1 MNKKPASPDNVFS
14 ESSASASLAASTTT
28 TSTTGS
34 SPAAATPTPTPT
46 PFRSA
51 LIRSGTIRATT
62 RSFLHALGQD
72 DEDMERPHIGVFHTG
87 GEMSPCNLNLRDQ
100 AQHAKT
106 GIYAG
111 GGTPHECP
119 VVSVSDGLTMAH
131 SGMRFSLVSRELIAD
146 SVEASVRGHQWDG
159 IFAIGACDK
168 NLPGLMMGMVRCNV
182 PSVFVHGGSALP
194 GQAPGVH
201 GRDLNVVDTYETIGQ
216 VLAGTATAQDLEAM
230 SRACLP
236 TAGACAGQ
244 FTANTMGMVSEALG
258 LAPIGSSMVP
268 AVFSER
274 APLMRRAARQLMQ
287 AVWASAEG
295 GGPLPRDI
303 ITRRALENACAVVSA
318 TGGSTNA
325 ALHLPAIAHEAGI
338 RFHLDDVAEIFA
350 RTPLIADLRPG
361 GRFLAR
367 DVYYIGGA
375 GVILRTLME
384 QGFVHGDALTFT
396 GRTLAEEL
404 ADAAPPDGEVV
415 RTPGNPITR
424 DGGLTVLKGN
434 LCPDGA
440 LLKTAGLKT
449 LVHRGPARVFES
461 EEQAQAAVQA
471 MQYAAGD
478 VIVIRN
484 EGPRGSP
491 GMREMLG
498 ITALLY
504 GQGMGDKVALLTDGR
519 FSGATRGLCI
529 GYAGPEAADNG
540 PIAALRDGDLIAIDA
555 RADARSITVEIG
567 EAELAARLEQSAAA
581 RRQAPPLG
589 GVLEK
594 YALTVRPA
602 HQGAVTH
609 SGQVVWLR
617 DDS

>member
-1 MNKKPASPDNVFS
+1 MTDSPN
-14 ESSASASLAASTTT
+14 
-28 TSTTGS
+28 GRK
-34 SPAAATPTPTPT
+34 

-51 LIRSGTIRATT
+51 TIRDGVIRATT

-72 DEDMERPHIGVFHTG
+72 DEDIARPHIGVFHTG
-87 GEMSPCNLNLRDQ
+87 GEMSPCNLNLREQ

-131 SGMRFSLVSRELIAD
+131 SGMRFSLISRELIAD
-146 SVEASVRGHQWDG
+146 SVEASTRGHQWDG

-194 GQAPGVH
+194 GQMPGPD
-201 GRDLNVVDTYETIGQ
+201 GRDLNVVDTYETIGK
-216 VLAGTATAQDLEAM
+216 VLAGDATPDELEAM

-274 APLMRRAARQLMQ
+274 APLMRRAAKSLMR
-287 AVWASAEG
+287 AVMGES
-295 GGPLPRDI
+295 PLPRDI
-303 ITRRALENACAVVSA
+303 VTRKALENACAVVSA

-338 RFHLDDVAEIFA
+338 KFHLDDVAEVFA

-361 GRFLAR
+361 GQYLAR
-367 DVYYIGGA
+367 DVFYIGGA
-375 GVILRTLME
+375 GVILRTLLA
-384 QGFVHGDALTFT
+384 QGYLHGDAMTFT
-396 GRTLAEEL
+396 GRTLAEEV
-404 ADAAPPDGEVV
+404 ADAAEPDGSVV
-415 RTPGNPITR
+415 RKAGDPISR
-424 DGGLTVLKGN
+424 DGGLAVLKGN

-449 LVHRGPARVFES
+449 LVHRGPARVFDS
-461 EEQAQAAVQA
+461 EEEAQTAVQNRR
-471 MQYAAGD
+471 YEPGD

-484 EGPRGSP
+484 EGPKGSP

-529 GYAGPEAADNG
+529 GYAGPEAADGG
-540 PIAALRDGDLIAIDA
+540 PIAALVDGDLIAIDA
-555 RADARSITVEIG
+555 RAESRSIAVELTD
-567 EAELAARLEQSAAA
+567 AEIAARLAKREVNAGV
-581 RRQAPPLG
+581 RHG
-589 GVLEK
+589 GLLEK
-594 YALTVRPA
+594 YALTVRPG

-609 SGQVVWLR
+609 SGAVTWLR
-617 DDS
+617 DES

>member
-1 MNKKPASPDNVFS
+1 M
-14 ESSASASLAASTTT
+14 STEQ
-28 TSTTGS
+28 
-34 SPAAATPTPTPT
+34 PPRK
-46 PFRSA
+46 FRSA
-51 LIRSGTIRATT
+51 TIYEGTIRATT

-72 DEDMERPHIGVFHTG
+72 EEDIARPHVGVFHTG

-106 GIYAG
+106 GIYAA

-131 SGMRFSLVSRELIAD
+131 SGMRFSLISRELIAD

-159 IFAIGACDK
+159 IFGIGACDK

-194 GQAPGVH
+194 GQAPGVN
-201 GRDLNVVDTYETIGQ
+201 GRDLNVVDTYETIGK
-216 VLAGTATAQDLEAM
+216 VLAGDATQDELDAI

-274 APLMRRAARQLMQ
+274 APLLRRAAKNLMA
-287 AVWASAEG
+287 AVMGDA
-295 GGPLPRDI
+295 PLPRDI
-303 ITRRALENACAVVSA
+303 VTRQALENACAVVSA

-325 ALHLPAIAHEAGI
+325 ALHIPAIAHEAGI
-338 RFHLDDVAEIFA
+338 RFHLDDVAEVFA

-361 GRFLAR
+361 GQYLAR
-367 DVYYIGGA
+367 DMFYIGGA
-375 GVILRTLME
+375 GVVLRELLRTGHL
-384 QGFVHGDALTFT
+384 HGDVLTYT
-396 GRTLAEEL
+396 GRTLAQEL
-404 ADAAPPDGEVV
+404 ATANAPDGEVV
-415 RTPGNPITR
+415 HSVEQALSL
-424 DGGLTVLKGN
+424 DGGLAVLKGN

-449 LVHRGPARVFES
+449 LVHQGPARVFES

-471 MQYAAGD
+471 MRYQPGD

-484 EGPRGSP
+484 EGPKGSP

-529 GYAGPEAADNG
+529 GYAGPEAADRG
-540 PIAALRDGDLIAIDA
+540 PIAALRDGDMITIDA
-555 RADARSITVEIG
+555 RPESRSIAVQLSDV
-567 EAELAARLEQSAAA
+567 ELAQRLAQLPAVAAA
-581 RRQAPPLG
+581 AHG
-589 GVLEK
+589 GLLEK
-594 YALTVRPA
+594 YALTVRPS

-609 SGQVVWLR
+609 SGAVHWLR
-617 DDS
+617 DES

>member
-1 MNKKPASPDNVFS
+1 MSNNKPPRK
-14 ESSASASLAASTTT
+14 
-28 TSTTGS
+28 
-34 SPAAATPTPTPT
+34 
-46 PFRSA
+46 FRSA
-51 LIRSGTIRATT
+51 TLVEGTIRATT

-72 DEDMERPHIGVFHTG
+72 EDDIARPHIGVFHTG

-106 GIYAG
+106 GIYAA

-119 VVSVSDGLTMAH
+119 VVSISDGLTMAH
-131 SGMRFSLVSRELIAD
+131 SGMRFSLISRELIAD

-159 IFAIGACDK
+159 IFGIGACDK

-201 GRDLNVVDTYETIGQ
+201 GRDLNVVDTYETIGK
-216 VLAGTATAQDLEAM
+216 VLAGEATHDELDAI

-274 APLMRRAARQLMQ
+274 APLMRRAGKQLMK
-287 AVWASAEG
+287 AVMGDA
-295 GGPLPRDI
+295 PLPRDI
-303 ITRRALENACAVVSA
+303 VTRKALENACAVVSA

-325 ALHLPAIAHEAGI
+325 ALHIPAIAHEAGI
-338 RFHLDDVAEIFA
+338 KFHLDDVAEVFA

-361 GRFLAR
+361 GKYLAR
-367 DVYYIGGA
+367 DMYYVGGA
-375 GVILRTLME
+375 AVVLHELLQSGHL
-384 QGFVHGDALTFT
+384 HGDALTWT

-404 ADAAPPDGEVV
+404 AGANAPDGQVV
-415 RTPGNPITR
+415 RRFEDAISK
-424 DGGLTVLKGN
+424 DGGLAVLKGN

-440 LLKTAGLKT
+440 LLKTAGLQT

-461 EEQAQAAVQA
+461 EEEAQAAVQA
-471 MQYAAGD
+471 MRYQPGD

-484 EGPRGSP
+484 EGPKGSP

-529 GYAGPEAADNG
+529 GYAGPEAADRG
-540 PIAALRDGDLIAIDA
+540 PIAALRDGDVITIDA
-555 RADARSITVEIG
+555 RPEARSISVELSA
-567 EAELAARLEQSAAA
+567 AELAQRLAAVRVNTGSAR
-581 RRQAPPLG
+581 G
-589 GVLEK
+589 GLLEK
-594 YALTVRPA
+594 YALTVRPS

-609 SGQVVWLR
+609 SGAVVWLR
-617 DDS
+617 DES

>member
-1 MNKKPASPDNVFS
+1 M
-14 ESSASASLAASTTT
+14 T
-28 TSTTGS
+28 
-34 SPAAATPTPTPT
+34 TPTDPTPKR
-46 PFRSA
+46 FRSA
-51 LIRSGTIRATT
+51 TIREGTIRATT

-72 DEDMERPHIGVFHTG
+72 DEDIARPHIGVFHTG
-87 GEMSPCNLNLRDQ
+87 GEMSPCNLNLREQ

-119 VVSVSDGLTMAH
+119 VVSISDGLTMAH
-131 SGMRFSLVSRELIAD
+131 SGMRFSLISRELIAD
-146 SVEASVRGHQWDG
+146 SVEASTRGHQWDG

-168 NLPGLMMGMVRCNV
+168 NLPGLMMGMLRCNV

-194 GQAPGVH
+194 GQMPGPD
-201 GRDLNVVDTYETIGQ
+201 GRDLNVVDTYETIGK
-216 VLAGTATAQDLEAM
+216 VLAGTATPDELDAM

-274 APLMRRAARQLMQ
+274 APLMRRAAKNLMK
-287 AVWASAEG
+287 AVMGDS
-295 GGPLPRDI
+295 PLPRDI
-303 ITRRALENACAVVSA
+303 VTRKALENACAVVSA

-338 RFHLDDVAEIFA
+338 KFHLDDVAEIFA

-361 GRFLAR
+361 GQYLAR
-367 DVYYIGGA
+367 DVFYIGGA
-375 GVILRTLME
+375 GVILRTLLE
-384 QGFVHGDALTFT
+384 QGFLHGDALTFT
-396 GRTLAEEL
+396 GRTMAKEL
-404 ADAAPPDGEVV
+404 AAAPAPDGRVV
-415 RTPGNPITR
+415 REAGNPITR
-424 DGGLTVLKGN
+424 DGGLAVLKGN

-440 LLKTAGLKT
+440 LLKTAGLKG
-449 LVHRGPARVFES
+449 LVFRGPARVFDS
-461 EEQAQAAVQA
+461 EEQAQTAVQNRR
-471 MQYAAGD
+471 YEPGD

-484 EGPRGSP
+484 EGPKGSP

-529 GYAGPEAADNG
+529 GYAGPEAADGG
-540 PIAALRDGDLIAIDA
+540 PIAALRDGDVIAIDA
-555 RADARSITVEIG
+555 RAEARSISVALTAQEI
-567 EAELAARLEQSAAA
+567 ASRLAGREVNAG
-581 RRQAPPLG
+581 APKG
-589 GVLEK
+589 GLLEK

-609 SGQVVWLR
+609 SGAVTWLR
-617 DDS
+617 DES

>member
-1 MNKKPASPDNVFS
+1 M
-14 ESSASASLAASTTT
+14 T
-28 TSTTGS
+28 
-34 SPAAATPTPTPT
+34 TPTDPKKAPR
-46 PFRSA
+46 FRSA
-51 LIRSGTIRATT
+51 TIREGTIRATT

-72 DEDMERPHIGVFHTG
+72 DEDIERPHIGVFHTG
-87 GEMSPCNLNLRDQ
+87 GEMSPCNLNLREQ

-131 SGMRFSLVSRELIAD
+131 SGMRFSLISRELIAD

-194 GQAPGVH
+194 GQMPGPD

-216 VLAGTATAQDLEAM
+216 VLAGTATHDELDAM

-274 APLMRRAARQLMQ
+274 APLMRRAARQLMK
-287 AVWASAEG
+287 AVMGDS
-295 GGPLPRDI
+295 PLPREI
-303 ITRRALENACAVVSA
+303 VTRKALENACAVVSA

-338 RFHLDDVAEIFA
+338 RFHLDDVAEVFA

-361 GRFLAR
+361 GKYLAR

-384 QGFVHGDALTFT
+384 QGFVHGDALSFT

-404 ADAAPPDGEVV
+404 ADAAAPDGRVV
-415 RTPGNPITR
+415 RKAGDAITR
-424 DGGLTVLKGN
+424 DGGLAVLKGN

-440 LLKTAGLKT
+440 LLKTAGLQT

-461 EEQAQAAVQA
+461 EEEAQTAVQNRRY
-471 MQYAAGD
+471 QPGD

-529 GYAGPEAADNG
+529 GYAGPEAADGG
-540 PIAALRDGDLIAIDA
+540 PIAALRDGDIVAIDA
-555 RADARSITVEIG
+555 RAGARSISVELG
-567 EAELAARLEQSAAA
+567 EEEIAARLAQ
-581 RRQAPPLG
+581 RRINVNA
-589 GVLEK
+589 GVPHRGLLEK

-609 SGQVVWLR
+609 SGAVTWLR
-617 DDS
+617 DES

>member
-1 MNKKPASPDNVFS
+1 MTDKKK
-14 ESSASASLAASTTT
+14 
-28 TSTTGS
+28 
-34 SPAAATPTPTPT
+34 
-46 PFRSA
+46 FRSA
-51 LIRSGTIRATT
+51 TIYEGTIRATT

-72 DEDMERPHIGVFHTG
+72 EDDITRPHIGVFHTG
-87 GEMSPCNLNLRDQ
+87 GEMSPCNLNLREQ

-106 GIYAG
+106 GIYAA

-131 SGMRFSLVSRELIAD
+131 SGMRFSLISRELIAD

-159 IFAIGACDK
+159 IFGIGACDK

-194 GQAPGVH
+194 GQTPGVD
-201 GRDLNVVDTYETIGQ
+201 GRDLNVVDTYETIGK
-216 VLAGTATAQDLEAM
+216 VLAGDATHAELDAI

-274 APLMRRAARQLMQ
+274 APLMRRAGKQLMK
-287 AVWASAEG
+287 AVMGEA
-295 GGPLPRDI
+295 PLPRDVV
-303 ITRRALENACAVVSA
+303 TRKALENACAVVSA

-325 ALHLPAIAHEAGI
+325 ALHIPAIAHEAGI
-338 RFHLDDVAEIFA
+338 KFHLDDVAEVFA

-361 GRFLAR
+361 GRYLAR
-367 DVYYIGGA
+367 DMYYIGGA
-375 GVILRTLME
+375 AVVLRELLRS
-384 QGFVHGDALTFT
+384 GHLHGDALTWT
-396 GRTLAEEL
+396 GRTLAEEI
-404 ADAAPPDGEVV
+404 ADANDPDGQVV
-415 RTPGNPITR
+415 RR
-424 DGGLTVLKGN
+424 FEDALSQDGGLAVLKGN

-461 EEQAQAAVQA
+461 EEEAQAAVQA
-471 MQYAAGD
+471 MRYQPGD

-484 EGPRGSP
+484 EGPKGSP

-529 GYAGPEAADNG
+529 GYAGPEAADRG
-540 PIAALRDGDLIAIDA
+540 PIAALRDGDIIAIDA
-555 RADARSITVEIG
+555 RPQARSIRVELD
-567 EAELAARLEQSAAA
+567 AETIA
-581 RRQAPPLG
+581 RRLAQLPARVG
-589 GVLEK
+589 GAHGGLLEK
-594 YALTVRPA
+594 YALTVRPS

-609 SGQVVWLR
+609 SGAVTWLR
-617 DDS
+617 DAS

>member
-1 MNKKPASPDNVFS
+1 M
-14 ESSASASLAASTTT
+14 STEQ
-28 TSTTGS
+28 
-34 SPAAATPTPTPT
+34 PPRK
-46 PFRSA
+46 FRSA
-51 LIRSGTIRATT
+51 TIYEGTIRATT

-72 DEDMERPHIGVFHTG
+72 EEDIARPHVGVFHTG
-87 GEMSPCNLNLRDQ
+87 GEMSPCNLNLREQ

-106 GIYAG
+106 GIYAA

-131 SGMRFSLVSRELIAD
+131 SGMRFSLISRELIAD

-159 IFAIGACDK
+159 IFGIGACDK

-194 GQAPGVH
+194 GQMPGVN
-201 GRDLNVVDTYETIGQ
+201 GRDLNVVDTYETIGK
-216 VLAGTATAQDLEAM
+216 VLASDATQDELDAI

-274 APLMRRAARQLMQ
+274 APLLRRAAKTLMA
-287 AVWASAEG
+287 AVMGDA
-295 GGPLPRDI
+295 PLPRDI
-303 ITRRALENACAVVSA
+303 VTRQALENACAVVSA

-325 ALHLPAIAHEAGI
+325 ALHIPAIAHEAGI
-338 RFHLDDVAEIFA
+338 RFHLDDVAEVFA

-361 GRFLAR
+361 GQYLAR
-367 DVYYIGGA
+367 DMFYIGGA
-375 GVILRTLME
+375 GVVLRELLRTGHL
-384 QGFVHGDALTFT
+384 HGDVLTYT
-396 GRTLAEEL
+396 GRTLAQEL
-404 ADAAPPDGEVV
+404 ATANAPDGQVV
-415 RTPGNPITR
+415 RTVEQALSL
-424 DGGLTVLKGN
+424 DGGLAVLKGN

-471 MQYAAGD
+471 MRYQPGD
-478 VIVIRN
+478 VLVIRN
-484 EGPRGSP
+484 EGPKGSP

-529 GYAGPEAADNG
+529 GYAGPEAADRG
-540 PIAALRDGDLIAIDA
+540 PIAALRDGDIVTIDA
-555 RADARSITVEIG
+555 RPEARSISVQLSDADLAKRL
-567 EAELAARLEQSAAA
+567 AELPAVAAAA
-581 RRQAPPLG
+581 RG
-589 GVLEK
+589 GLLEK
-594 YALTVRPA
+594 YALTVRPS

-609 SGQVVWLR
+609 SGAVHWLR
-617 DDS
+617 DES

>member
-1 MNKKPASPDNVFS
+1 MTEKKK
-14 ESSASASLAASTTT
+14 
-28 TSTTGS
+28 
-34 SPAAATPTPTPT
+34 
-46 PFRSA
+46 FRSA
-51 LIRSGTIRATT
+51 TIYEGTLRATT

-72 DEDMERPHIGVFHTG
+72 EDDIARPHIGVFHTG

-131 SGMRFSLVSRELIAD
+131 SGMRFSLISRELIAD
-146 SVEASVRGHQWDG
+146 SVEASVGGHQWDG
-159 IFAIGACDK
+159 IFGIGACDK

-194 GQAPGVH
+194 GQMPGPD
-201 GRDLNVVDTYETIGQ
+201 GRDLNVVDTYETIGK
-216 VLAGTATAQDLEAM
+216 VLAGDATHDELDAI

-274 APLMRRAARQLMQ
+274 APLMRRAGQQLMK
-287 AVWASAEG
+287 AVMGDA
-295 GGPLPRDI
+295 PLPRDVV
-303 ITRRALENACAVVSA
+303 TRQALENACAIVSA

-325 ALHLPAIAHEAGI
+325 ALHIPAIAHEAGI

-361 GRFLAR
+361 GKYLAR
-367 DVYYIGGA
+367 DVYYIGGTA
-375 GVILRTLME
+375 VILRELLRS
-384 QGFVHGDALTFT
+384 GHLHGDTLTWT
-396 GRTLAEEL
+396 GRTLAEEI
-404 ADAAPPDGEVV
+404 ANANDPDGQVV
-415 RTPGNPITR
+415 RRFEDALSKN
-424 DGGLTVLKGN
+424 GGLAVLKGN

-461 EEQAQAAVQA
+461 EEEAQAAVQA
-471 MQYAAGD
+471 LRYQPGD

-504 GQGMGDKVALLTDGR
+504 GQGMGDQVALLTDGR

-529 GYAGPEAADNG
+529 GYAGPEAADKG
-540 PIAALRDGDLIAIDA
+540 PIAALRNGDIVAIDA
-555 RADARSITVEIG
+555 RPQARSITVELDAQEITRR
-567 EAELAARLEQSAAA
+567 LADVKVNTGVAR
-581 RRQAPPLG
+581 G
-589 GVLEK
+589 GLLEK
-594 YALTVRPA
+594 YALTVRPS

-609 SGQVVWLR
+609 SGAVT
-617 DDS
+617 

>member
-1 MNKKPASPDNVFS
+1 MTEKKK
-14 ESSASASLAASTTT
+14 
-28 TSTTGS
+28 
-34 SPAAATPTPTPT
+34 
-46 PFRSA
+46 FRSA
-51 LIRSGTIRATT
+51 TLVDGTIRATT

-72 DEDMERPHIGVFHTG
+72 EEDIARAHIGVFHTG
-87 GEMSPCNLNLRDQ
+87 GEMSPCNLNLREQ

-106 GIYAG
+106 GIYAA

-131 SGMRFSLVSRELIAD
+131 SGMRFSLISRELIAD

-159 IFAIGACDK
+159 IFGIGACDK

-194 GQAPGVH
+194 GQMPGVD
-201 GRDLNVVDTYETIGQ
+201 GRDLNVVDTYETIGK
-216 VLAGTATAQDLEAM
+216 VLAGDATHEELDAISQ
-230 SRACLP
+230 ACLP
-236 TAGACAGQ
+236 AAGACAGQ

-274 APLMRRAARQLMQ
+274 APLMRRAGKQLMK
-287 AVWASAEG
+287 AVMASVEG
-295 GGPLPRDI
+295 GGPLPRDVV
-303 ITRRALENACAVVSA
+303 TRKALENACAVVSA

-325 ALHLPAIAHEAGI
+325 ALHIPAIAHEAGI
-338 RFHLDDVAEIFA
+338 KFHLDDVAEVFA

-361 GRFLAR
+361 GKYLAR
-367 DVYYIGGA
+367 DMYYIGGA
-375 GVILRTLME
+375 AVVLRELLKS
-384 QGFVHGDALTFT
+384 GHLHGDTLTWT
-396 GRTLAEEL
+396 GRTLAEEI
-404 ADAAPPDGEVV
+404 ANANDPDGKVV
-415 RTPGNPITR
+415 RRFEDAISK
-424 DGGLTVLKGN
+424 DGGLAVLKGN

-461 EEQAQAAVQA
+461 EEEAQAAVQA
-471 MQYAAGD
+471 LRYRPGD

-484 EGPRGSP
+484 EGPKGGP

-504 GQGMGDKVALLTDGR
+504 GQGMGDQVALLTDGR

-529 GYAGPEAADNG
+529 GYAGPEAADRG
-540 PIAALRDGDLIAIDA
+540 PIAALRDGDMIAIDA
-555 RADARSITVEIG
+555 RPQARSIVV
-567 EAELAARLEQSAAA
+567 ELAADDITRRLAEVRFSPGIG
-581 RRQAPPLG
+581 RG
-589 GVLEK
+589 GLLEK
-594 YALTVRPA
+594 YARLVRPS

-609 SGQVVWLR
+609 SGAVTWLR
-617 DDS
+617 DAS

>member
-1 MNKKPASPDNVFS
+1 M
-14 ESSASASLAASTTT
+14 T
-28 TSTTGS
+28 
-34 SPAAATPTPTPT
+34 TPTDPNSKR
-46 PFRSA
+46 FRSA
-51 LIRSGTIRATT
+51 TIRQGTIRATT

-72 DEDMERPHIGVFHTG
+72 DEDIERPHIGVFHTG
-87 GEMSPCNLNLRDQ
+87 GEMSPCNLNLREQ

-131 SGMRFSLVSRELIAD
+131 SGMRFSLISRELIAD
-146 SVEASVRGHQWDG
+146 SVEASTRGHQWDG

-194 GQAPGVH
+194 GQMPGPD
-201 GRDLNVVDTYETIGQ
+201 GRDLNVVDTYETIGK
-216 VLAGTATAQDLEAM
+216 VLAGTATHGELDAM

-274 APLMRRAARQLMQ
+274 APLMRRAAKNLMK
-287 AVWASAEG
+287 AVMGDS
-295 GGPLPRDI
+295 PLPRDI
-303 ITRRALENACAVVSA
+303 VTRKALENACAVVSA

-361 GRFLAR
+361 GQYLAR
-367 DVYYIGGA
+367 DVFYIGGA
-375 GVILRTLME
+375 GVILRTLMA

-404 ADAAPPDGEVV
+404 ADAAAPDGRVV
-415 RTPGNPITR
+415 RAPGNPISR
-424 DGGLTVLKGN
+424 DGGLAVLKGN

-440 LLKTAGLKT
+440 LLKTAGLQT
-449 LVHRGPARVFES
+449 LVHRGPARVFDS
-461 EEQAQAAVQA
+461 EEEAQAAVQNRR
-471 MQYAAGD
+471 YEPGD

-529 GYAGPEAADNG
+529 GYAGPEAADGG
-540 PIAALRDGDLIAIDA
+540 PIAALQDGDMVAIDA
-555 RADARSITVEIG
+555 RAGARSISV
-567 EAELAARLEQSAAA
+567 ELAAEEIALRLS
-581 RRQAPPLG
+581 RRQVNA
-589 GVLEK
+589 GVPHRGLLEK

-602 HQGAVTH
+602 CQGAVTH
-609 SGQVVWLR
+609 SGAVTWLR
-617 DDS
+617 DES

>member
-1 MNKKPASPDNVFS
+1 MTETKK
-14 ESSASASLAASTTT
+14 
-28 TSTTGS
+28 
-34 SPAAATPTPTPT
+34 
-46 PFRSA
+46 FRSA
-51 LIRSGTIRATT
+51 TIYEGTIRATT

-72 DEDMERPHIGVFHTG
+72 EDDIARPHIGVFHTG

-131 SGMRFSLVSRELIAD
+131 SGMRFSLISRELIAD

-159 IFAIGACDK
+159 IFGIGACDK

-194 GQAPGVH
+194 GQMPGPD
-201 GRDLNVVDTYETIGQ
+201 GRDLNVVDTYETIGK
-216 VLAGTATAQDLEAM
+216 VLAGDATQAELDAI

-274 APLMRRAARQLMQ
+274 APLMRRAAKQLMQ
-287 AVWASAEG
+287 AVMGEA
-295 GGPLPRDI
+295 PLPRDVV
-303 ITRRALENACAVVSA
+303 TRKALENACAIVSA

-325 ALHLPAIAHEAGI
+325 ALHIPAIAHEAGI
-338 RFHLDDVAEIFA
+338 QFHLDDVAEVFA

-361 GRFLAR
+361 GKYLAR
-367 DVYYIGGA
+367 DVFYVGGTA
-375 GVILRTLME
+375 VILRELLKSGHLHGNTL
-384 QGFVHGDALTFT
+384 TWT
-396 GRTLAEEL
+396 GRTLAEEI
-404 ADAAPPDGEVV
+404 AAANDPDGKVV
-415 RTPGNPITR
+415 RR
-424 DGGLTVLKGN
+424 FEDALSKDGGLAVLKGN

-461 EEQAQAAVQA
+461 EEEAQAAVQA
-471 MQYAAGD
+471 LRYQPGD

-484 EGPRGSP
+484 EGPKGSP

-529 GYAGPEAADNG
+529 GYAGPEAADKG
-540 PIAALRDGDLIAIDA
+540 PIAALRDGDMIAIDA
-555 RADARSITVEIG
+555 RPPARSITVELD
-567 EAELAARLEQSAAA
+567 ATELARRLADVKVNTGVAR
-581 RRQAPPLG
+581 G
-589 GVLEK
+589 GLLEK
-594 YALTVRPA
+594 YALTVRPS

-609 SGQVVWLR
+609 SGTVTWLR
-617 DDS
+617 DAS

>member
-1 MNKKPASPDNVFS
+1 MTDKKK
-14 ESSASASLAASTTT
+14 
-28 TSTTGS
+28 
-34 SPAAATPTPTPT
+34 
-46 PFRSA
+46 FRSA
-51 LIRSGTIRATT
+51 TIYEGTIRATT

-72 DEDMERPHIGVFHTG
+72 EDDIARPHIGVFHTG
-87 GEMSPCNLNLRDQ
+87 GEMSPCNLNLREQ

-131 SGMRFSLVSRELIAD
+131 SGMRFSLISRELIAD

-159 IFAIGACDK
+159 IFGIGACDK

-194 GQAPGVH
+194 GQMPGPE
-201 GRDLNVVDTYETIGQ
+201 GRDLNVVDTYETIGK
-216 VLAGTATAQDLEAM
+216 VLAGDATQDELDAI

-274 APLMRRAARQLMQ
+274 APLMRRAGQQLMK
-287 AVWASAEG
+287 AVMGDA
-295 GGPLPRDI
+295 PLPRDI
-303 ITRRALENACAVVSA
+303 VTREALENACAIVSA

-325 ALHLPAIAHEAGI
+325 ALHIPAIAHEAGI
-338 RFHLDDVAEIFA
+338 KFHLDDVAEIFA

-361 GRFLAR
+361 GRYLAR
-367 DVYYIGGA
+367 DVYYIGGTA
-375 GVILRTLME
+375 VILRELLRS
-384 QGFVHGDALTFT
+384 GHLHGDTLTWT
-396 GRTLAEEL
+396 GRTLAEEI
-404 ADAAPPDGEVV
+404 ASANDPDGKVV
-415 RTPGNPITR
+415 RR
-424 DGGLTVLKGN
+424 FEDALSKDGGLAVLKGN

-449 LVHRGPARVFES
+449 LVHRGPARVFAS
-461 EEQAQAAVQA
+461 EEEAQAAVQA
-471 MQYAAGD
+471 LRYQPGD

-529 GYAGPEAADNG
+529 GYAGPEAADKG
-540 PIAALRDGDLIAIDA
+540 PIAALHDGDIIAIDA
-555 RADARSITVEIG
+555 RPQARSITVELDAQEI
-567 EAELAARLEQSAAA
+567 A
-581 RRQAPPLG
+581 RRLATVKVNTGVARG
-589 GVLEK
+589 GLLEK
-594 YALTVRPA
+594 YALTVRPS

-609 SGQVVWLR
+609 SGAVTWLR
-617 DDS
+617 DES

>member
-1 MNKKPASPDNVFS
+1 MSD
-14 ESSASASLAASTTT
+14 SAND
-28 TSTTGS
+28 GKR
-34 SPAAATPTPTPT
+34 
-46 PFRSA
+46 FRSA
-51 LIRSGTIRATT
+51 TIRDGVIRATT

-72 DEDMERPHIGVFHTG
+72 DEDIARPHIGVFHTG
-87 GEMSPCNLNLRDQ
+87 GEMSPCNLNLREQ

-131 SGMRFSLVSRELIAD
+131 SGMRFSLISRELIAD
-146 SVEASVRGHQWDG
+146 SVEASTRGHQWDG

-194 GQAPGVH
+194 GQMPGPD
-201 GRDLNVVDTYETIGQ
+201 GRDLNVVDTYETIGK
-216 VLAGTATAQDLEAM
+216 VLAGDATADELEAM

-274 APLMRRAARQLMQ
+274 APLMRRAARQLMK
-287 AVWASAEG
+287 AVMGEN
-295 GGPLPRDI
+295 PLPRDI
-303 ITRRALENACAVVSA
+303 VTRKALENACAVVSA

-338 RFHLDDVAEIFA
+338 KFHLDDVAEVFA

-361 GRFLAR
+361 GKYLAR
-367 DVYYIGGA
+367 DVFYIGGA
-375 GVILRTLME
+375 GVILRTLLA
-384 QGFVHGDALTFT
+384 QGYLHGDALTFT
-396 GRTLAEEL
+396 GRTLAEEV
-404 ADAAPPDGEVV
+404 AGAAEPDGRVV
-415 RTPGNPITR
+415 RKAGDPITQ
-424 DGGLTVLKGN
+424 DGGLAVLKGN

-440 LLKTAGLKT
+440 LLKTAGLTT
-449 LVHRGPARVFES
+449 LVHRGPARVFDS
-461 EEQAQAAVQA
+461 EEEAQTAVQNRR
-471 MQYAAGD
+471 YTPGD

-484 EGPRGSP
+484 EGPKGSP

-529 GYAGPEAADNG
+529 GYAGPEAADGG
-540 PIAALRDGDLIAIDA
+540 PIAALADGDIIAIDA
-555 RADARSITVEIG
+555 RAEARSIIVELS
-567 EAELAARLEQSAAA
+567 AEEIAARLAG
-581 RRQAPPLG
+581 RQVNAGVRHG
-589 GVLEK
+589 GLLEK
-594 YALTVRPA
+594 YALTVRPG

-609 SGQVVWLR
+609 SGAVTWLR
-617 DDS
+617 DES